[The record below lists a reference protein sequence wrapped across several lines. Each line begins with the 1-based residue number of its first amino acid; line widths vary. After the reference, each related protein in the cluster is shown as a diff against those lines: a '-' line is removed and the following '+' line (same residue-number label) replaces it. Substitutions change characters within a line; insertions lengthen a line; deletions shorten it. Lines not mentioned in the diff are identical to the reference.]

1 MRERVAS
8 LVRGID
14 ERITIHDFRMV
25 RGATHTN
32 VIFDAVVPYDVDL
45 GEKEAAEKIAA
56 LVASLDGTYYAA
68 VNIDKTT
75 VK

>member
-1 MRERVAS
+1 
-8 LVRGID
+8 
-14 ERITIHDFRMV
+14 MV